1 MRKENSQKK
10 TRLIT
15 IIVTVFF
22 IIGLIITVGLYNNWF
37 TPGRLEAV
45 IHFSVDDVIDVFEDL
60 TDNQESY
67 DSIFDNEMLEHFRE
81 MHELYGAKFS
91 LYCFYERGSFSLSD
105 VPEKYHDEFMNNSD
119 WLRFGYHAM
128 NSSTDPAVIS
138 VEDIENEYL
147 LTVSELERITG
158 SVTDTLRLSM
168 FQGNRQAMIRL
179 KQLGVKTLLTADD
192 NRNSY
197 YLNESESKY
206 IANHDSYED
215 GYFRFVSTDLRL
227 DDLSRIVIAMR
238 LIHIIFDQ
246 QQNKILVVFTH
257 EGCMDEEMY
266 KKIREVCFFSEKH
279 HYRFVL
285 DP

>member
-15 IIVTVFF
+15 IIVTVSF

-37 TPGRLEAV
+37 TPGRPEAV
-45 IHFSVDDVIDVFEDL
+45 IHFSVDDVIDVFENL

-91 LYCFYERGSFSLSD
+91 LYCFYECGNFNLSA
-105 VPEKYHDEFMNNSD
+105 VPGKYHDEFMDNSD
-119 WLRFGYHAM
+119 WLCFGYHAK
-128 NSSTDPAVIS
+128 NSSTDPVAIAA
-138 VEDIENEYL
+138 EDIENEYV

-158 SVTDTLRLSM
+158 SVTYTLRLSM
-168 FQGNRQAMIRL
+168 FQGNRRAMIRL

-192 NRNSY
+192 DRNSY
-197 YLNESESKY
+197 YLGESESKY
-206 IANHDSYED
+206 VADHDSYED
-215 GYFRFVSTDLRL
+215 EFYRFVSTDLRL
-227 DDLSRIVIAMR
+227 DSLSRIAIIPKLIRIA
-238 LIHIIFDQ
+238 FDQ

-257 EGCMDEEMY
+257 EWLMGDEMY
-266 KKIREVCFFSEKH
+266 KKIRDVCRFSKKY

-285 DP
+285 NP